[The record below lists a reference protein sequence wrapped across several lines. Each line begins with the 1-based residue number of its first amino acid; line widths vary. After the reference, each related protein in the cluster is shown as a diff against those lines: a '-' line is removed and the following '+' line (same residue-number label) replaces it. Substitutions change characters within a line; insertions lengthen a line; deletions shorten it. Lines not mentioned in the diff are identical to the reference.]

1 MPVSL
6 PCLCAVPVPN
16 FPLVELVEWK
26 CNRKRGTYCTT
37 QTQKKD
43 RMEGLRGHVGGLW
56 AGCAVGVGVGGG
68 AAGANAEENVMCT
81 ETWSSEP

>member
-1 MPVSL
+1 
-6 PCLCAVPVPN
+6 
-16 FPLVELVEWK
+16 
-26 CNRKRGTYCTT
+26 
-37 QTQKKD
+37 
-43 RMEGLRGHVGGLW
+43 MEGLRGHVGGLW